1 MNYSNDIDFYEKL
14 NKVQKLLHECSVN
27 EHAVT
32 TKLKSKE
39 FRIEILNA
47 QLIEA
52 HIERIQL
59 LEIINKLRNNE

>member
-14 NKVQKLLHECSVN
+14 NKVQELLHECSVN

-32 TKLKSKE
+32 TKLKSRE
-39 FRIEILNA
+39 FTIEILNH

-52 HIERIQL
+52 HIERVQL